1 LRGDE
6 YEEYTVSAR
15 KQRTEREV
23 AGIATRHARLGET
36 KLAAVGLLAL
46 LLAGCGAGGW
56 ATYSE
61 TTADDGDMG
70 GLFDDLGGMD
80 LGDMAPDFMGAG
92 MDAFGGGMPGF

>member
-1 LRGDE
+1 M
-6 YEEYTVSAR
+6 SAR
-15 KQRTEREV
+15 KRRTEREV
-23 AGIATRHARLGET
+23 AGIAAWHARLGET
-36 KLAAVGLLAL
+36 RLAMVGLLAL

-80 LGDMAPDFMGAG
+80 LGGMDLGGMAPDFMGAG

>member
-1 LRGDE
+1 M
-6 YEEYTVSAR
+6 
-15 KQRTEREV
+15 
-23 AGIATRHARLGET
+23 
-36 KLAAVGLLAL
+36 VGLLAL

-80 LGDMAPDFMGAG
+80 LGGMDLGGMAPDFMGAG
-92 MDAFGGGMPGF
+92 MDAFGGGMPRLLAPPPPMAPAPAVAVTGP